1 MHNGQMLDELDLLV
15 SGVVYRSYQ
24 AQRERFP
31 DVSPERWRAIF
42 PNWQSLEAQYQAEL
56 GIPSVEN

>member
-1 MHNGQMLDELDLLV
+1 MHNGHMLDELDQLV
-15 SGVVYRSYQ
+15 SGVVYRSYY

-42 PNWQSLEAQYQAEL
+42 PNWQELEAQYQSEL